1 MLCIIIISSP
11 SHKSQFVQYVLKYK
25 QHVLKYVCSLNY
37 NSLLLLS
44 KKKKTMYWT
53 TTLIFHWV
61 LEKQN
66 KHIKATKIGNHL
78 KPLETIQN
86 HPQNH
91 LQSSRNTCYYLW
103 PPTAS
108 QNLNRAS
115 SNWSE
120 TIHIHL
126 RTPRYYQNYSKTIK
140 DGLVKTSWSFKN
152 NFNAIKP

>member
-1 MLCIIIISSP
+1 MLCIIISSP

-86 HPQNH
+86 HPQ
-91 LQSSRNTCYYLW
+91 
-103 PPTAS
+103 PP
-108 QNLNRAS
+108 
-115 SNWSE
+115 
-120 TIHIHL
+120 
-126 RTPRYYQNYSKTIK
+126 KTICNPPETPATTCDHPQPVRIYNFVLHYK
-140 DGLVKTSWSFKN
+140 FFKN
-152 NFNAIKP
+152 SRKLSPFENTQILSKLL